1 MSYDG
6 RYTPIFFGIVRTS
19 LHQRFAFS
27 LCRMHGIAAMH
38 GTCKKHGHSRMPS
51 SHHPKTKAHCRSDT
65 LELSIRMLPSS
76 PAFAVRVIPAA
87 PCGLTLR
94 PACIPSGLSR
104 PSYGSNEPQTGV
116 TARVRPGRPRLLPCP
131 VAYQSAVVPGG
142 ASQKGGFRYYRL
154 GTGRQLCAG

>member
-1 MSYDG
+1 
-6 RYTPIFFGIVRTS
+6 
-19 LHQRFAFS
+19 
-27 LCRMHGIAAMH
+27 
-38 GTCKKHGHSRMPS
+38 MPS
-51 SHHPKTKAHCRSDT
+51 SHHPKTKAHRRSDT

-116 TARVRPGRPRLLPCP
+116 SAPIRTGKPRPLPCSL
-131 VAYQSAVVPGG
+131 AYQSAAVPGG